1 VRSRLNTSNSMSV
14 RSSESER
21 ARKVQDI
28 SGVGSLLGAPVST
41 ELWDRLSGS
50 PVLRSTTPSEVP
62 SLCFERSDSVND
74 MEVDMSEL
82 SISGGESGG
91 IILDSVIHVHE
102 LPSVFAYAYFE
113 RDAGVCILNSPG
125 GTRVANS
132 NPVVPRVVV
141 SDAVL
146 WLPLISSNGQTGHK
160 FLLTKDGVVQA
171 HIEVFLDN
179 ENASSLSRVLLVHGL
194 YSNFAHVAKLI
205 DKHSILEF
213 NSIQSH
219 IEKLYETMSSITE
232 DAMYLPVNEVLVGLS
247 LSPTSS
253 DSLQA
258 SVPDQLASHPH
269 ASVVSMVWKDT
280 KEQLH
285 QLSSLVTNCIHQHNT
300 FEFTRAGVM

>member
-1 VRSRLNTSNSMSV
+1 
-14 RSSESER
+14 
-21 ARKVQDI
+21 
-28 SGVGSLLGAPVST
+28 
-41 ELWDRLSGS
+41 
-50 PVLRSTTPSEVP
+50 
-62 SLCFERSDSVND
+62 
-74 MEVDMSEL
+74 
-82 SISGGESGG
+82 
-91 IILDSVIHVHE
+91 
-102 LPSVFAYAYFE
+102 
-113 RDAGVCILNSPG
+113 
-125 GTRVANS
+125 
-132 NPVVPRVVV
+132 
-141 SDAVL
+141 
-146 WLPLISSNGQTGHK
+146 
-160 FLLTKDGVVQA
+160 VQA